1 MVFDYYQKL
10 TPPQQRVYR
19 ASDQI
24 TLVRL
29 NDRESLIP
37 VVAALGTALAAAHRA
52 NTQKVCQKLAQ
63 ALSDDLK
70 IRRLNV
76 RVLSAR
82 PHDSNGELHGMYEPR
97 HGVKPGKITL
107 WMRTAR
113 QQRVVAFRTFLRTFL
128 HEFGHHLDYE
138 LLKLADSFH
147 TEGFFK
153 RESSLFR
160 QLVPRKKTI
169 RKPVQGRA
177 D

>member
-1 MVFDYYQKL
+1 MVFDYYGKL
-10 TPPQQRVYR
+10 TRQQQRVYQ
-19 ASDQI
+19 ASDEI

-29 NDRESLIP
+29 NDSESLIP
-37 VVAALGTALAAAHRA
+37 VVAALGAALRAAHRA
-52 NTQKVCQKLAQ
+52 NTQKACQKLAQ

-70 IRRLNV
+70 IQRLNV

-97 HGVKPGKITL
+97 HGVKPGKITV

-113 QQRVVAFRTFLRTFL
+113 QQRVVAFRTFL

-169 RKPVQGRA
+169 RKPVQGSA